1 MDDVYS
7 NENTTCPM
15 MVVSCD
21 NDSSQTWIITI

>member
-7 NENTTCPM
+7 TNTTCPM

-21 NDSSQTWIITI
+21 NDSSHTWIITI